1 MSESFSKNA
10 RKILNILSENRCH
23 LTAEDIIRQ
32 MENVG
37 TATVYRALETLEESG
52 QIRKL
57 SISQKTAVYEY
68 VRENHAHLVCRQC
81 GKVVDIAA
89 DFSRMIAEAAKCCGH
104 LAEWAD
110 VTAYGTCSDCLALQS
125 AAEEQE

>member
-1 MSESFSKNA
+1 MAESLSKNA
-10 RKILNILSENRCH
+10 RKILSILSEKRCH
-23 LTAEDIIRQ
+23 LTAEDIICQ

-37 TATVYRALETLEESG
+37 TATVYRVLEALEESG

-68 VRENHAHLVCRQC
+68 VRENHAHLVCGRC
-81 GKVVDIAA
+81 GKVIDIAA
-89 DFSRMIAEAAKCCGH
+89 DFSRMIEEAAKCCGH

-110 VTAYGTCSDCLALQS
+110 VTAYGTCGDCLALQ
-125 AAEEQE
+125 ADAQKQE